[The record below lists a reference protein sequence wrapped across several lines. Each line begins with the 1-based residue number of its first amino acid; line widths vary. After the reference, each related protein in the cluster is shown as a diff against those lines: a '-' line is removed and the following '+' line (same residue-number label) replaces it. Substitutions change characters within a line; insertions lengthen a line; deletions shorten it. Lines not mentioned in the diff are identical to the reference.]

1 MKFKILLTIS
11 CLMLIIGN
19 VFSQSTPKFL
29 IISLDGVN
37 PKAWEVAHTPNIDLL
52 IKNATYTYTGLTLAP
67 TYNSTTWSSML
78 TGVWPAKH
86 KVDQPSFTQNDY
98 ATYPHF
104 FDYIEGAGIKTASFV
119 SNDSIATQI
128 PSNISH
134 NVSFDSDDEVVA
146 AAADYIKTNQ
156 DEGAFFVQLDQLFKE
171 AYGEGKG
178 FDARRAEYVKAMQY
192 YDEQVGT
199 IISSLTSRTS
209 YQNENW
215 MIVLTTNHGGTQ
227 DGKIGGKSLDE
238 ISPFIFISGDFVRNR
253 EFILDILDAEKG
265 KDNAVF
271 LRPGFNEYVK
281 INKTGTKLENM
292 NDFTVE
298 LRVKPKDASSDPSI
312 IGDKDWNSGGYPGWV
327 LARGGASW
335 QFNVADQNGN
345 RKDIDLDASKWPIE
359 DDLWHH
365 LVLSF
370 DKDGDAILYTDGVE
384 SGRTTLGYGDDAS
397 IRSPYDWLALGE
409 DGTLAYASGSNQ
421 WKGVY
426 DEVRIFDKVLDP
438 ATIAAWKDEKNIEN
452 RHPDWSNIIAYWKF
466 DEHEGKKVIDHSGN
480 EYNGELVG
488 TKRVPANGSITHVDI
503 ATTLLS
509 HLGVDIDSDWG
520 LDGNIVDL
528 VIPNIVLGTN
538 VRMETKDVAIYPNPA
553 SDRLNFHFSESLK
566 PGNEVSVTV
575 FNLNGEKI
583 QYESLTTGYSDISL
597 DISSHNKGYYLYH
610 IQGKTFSYKG
620 KFVIKN

>member
-1 MKFKILLTIS
+1 MRFKVLLTIS
-11 CLMLIIGN
+11 CLMFAIGN

-29 IISLDGVN
+29 IISLDGIN

-52 IKNATYTYTGLTLAP
+52 IQNATYTYSGLTLAP
-67 TYNSTTWSSML
+67 TYNSTTWSSLL

-86 KVDQPSFTQNDY
+86 KVEQPTFTQNDY

-104 FDYIEGAGIKTASFV
+104 FDYIEAAGIKTASFV

-146 AAADYIKTNQ
+146 EASDYIKSNQ
-156 DEGAFFVQLDQLFKE
+156 DVGAFFVQLDQVFHE

-178 FDARRAEYVKAMQY
+178 FDARRAEYIKAIQY

-199 IISSLTSRTS
+199 VISSLAARSS

-215 MIVLTTNHGGTQ
+215 MIVLTTNHGGTI

-271 LRPGFNEYVK
+271 LRPGINEYVK
-281 INKTGTKLENM
+281 IDKTGTKLENM

-312 IGDKDWNSGGYPGWV
+312 IGDKDWNSGGNPGWV
-327 LARGGASW
+327 LARGGSSW

-370 DKDGDAILYTDGVE
+370 DKDGDAILYTDGLE
-384 SGRTTLGYGDDAS
+384 SGRTPLGYGDDAS
-397 IRSPYDWLALGE
+397 IRSPYDYLALGE
-409 DGTLAYASGSNQ
+409 DGTLAYANGSNQ

-452 RHPDWSNIIAYWKF
+452 RHPDWDHIIAYWKF
-466 DEHEGKKVIDHSGN
+466 DEHEGKKVVDSSGN
-480 EYNGELVG
+480 GYDGELVG

-528 VIPNIVLGTN
+528 VIPNIVLGTD

-553 SDRLNFHFSESLK
+553 SDRLNFHFSETLK
-566 PGNEVSVTV
+566 PGNEVTVSV

-583 QYESLTTGYSDISL
+583 QFESLTTGYSDISL
-597 DISSHNKGYYLYH
+597 DVSSHNKGYYLYH